1 MFKTV
6 LYLSYQQNHIKFSMK
21 KVRFVNASF
30 CLLLGFISFSCT
42 AQKKLNFD
50 KMPKNQ
56 IVFGAGGGFGG
67 TVSEFCLLEDGQLY
81 EKATKTEYRRLQKV
95 DKKKTKAHFAQLDS
109 LALRRMI
116 FNQPGDIYYY
126 ITVRHEKM
134 EEHQVLWG
142 KKDKPI
148 RADIQQFYDM
158 LLQLLPKGK
167 GLN

>member
-1 MFKTV
+1 MSKTM
-6 LYLSYQQNHIKFSMK
+6 LYLCLSTEPFLISMK
-21 KVRFVNASF
+21 KIRFVNPSL
-30 CLLLGFISFSCT
+30 CLLLGLIAFSCT
-42 AQKKLNFD
+42 AQKKFNFD

-81 EKATKTEYRRLQKV
+81 EKATKTEYRRLKKI
-95 DKKKTKAHFAQLDS
+95 DKKITKAHFAQLDS
-109 LALRRMI
+109 LALQRVL

-126 ITVRHEKM
+126 VTVRREKM
-134 EEHQVLWG
+134 DEHQVLWG

-148 RADIQQFYDM
+148 RGDIQRFYDA
-158 LLQLLPKGK
+158 LLKLLPKGK